1 MAAYV
6 NAVNMERRPRGL
18 PGAPLLVAGGLAYGD
33 SGKARSA
40 TMSADQWRSASCTP
54 AICAAGQFDRSA
66 RQTSP
71 GAAVVS
77 RSGPKRQIW
86 SGELPVVR
94 RMV

>member
-40 TMSADQWRSASCTP
+40 TISADQLRSASRTRP
-54 AICAAGQFDRSA
+54 SAPRPVRQVRAADVAGRGGGLA
-66 RQTSP
+66 
-71 GAAVVS
+71 
-77 RSGPKRQIW
+77 
-86 SGELPVVR
+86 
-94 RMV
+94 